1 MLQQIETVDS
11 YYPDYWIEGVLCLSK
26 CWLEI
31 GEVNSLNGATL
42 QKKIS
47 RAIELSFSRENI
59 EMVFVIYQMGLKVI
73 SKSEDNNLPCNL
85 QN

>member
-1 MLQQIETVDS
+1 M
-11 YYPDYWIEGVLCLSK
+11 LCLSK

-31 GEVNSLNGATL
+31 GEVNSVNGVTL

-59 EMVFVIYQMGLKVI
+59 EMVFVIYQIGLKVI
-73 SKSEDNNLPCNL
+73 SKC
-85 QN
+85 